1 MFRWNARPLL
11 AVLLIIMVAL
21 AGCSTAATPA
31 ADTATQ
37 APAAGTPEVIEKQ
50 VTRVVEV
57 PVTAVPEA
65 AAHAKYVFLFIGD
78 GMGVA
83 QRNAAELYLAAT
95 AGADARPEETTL
107 VMNTFPAQ
115 GMDTTYDLTSVIP
128 DSASTATAI
137 ATGIKTASGVI
148 SMSPDGSESY
158 RTISEIAKDKG
169 WKVGVISTVSL
180 DHATPAV
187 FYSHQASRKNMYDIC
202 MQLANSDFDYF
213 AGGQMLKPTNAD
225 DPNLPSAID
234 TAVANGFTVVT
245 DRAGFESLEPG
256 VGKVLAM
263 NGTVDD
269 SAAMYYELDRAADDL
284 SLVDYVVKGIELLDN
299 PDGFF
304 MMIEGGKID
313 WACHANDAAASIHD
327 TLVFDEAIAVAV
339 EFYNAH
345 PDETLIVVTGD
356 HETGGMTIGYAGT
369 QYNSF
374 VDQIQYQTM
383 SYVEFGNELAA
394 YKETHT
400 PETANFE
407 DMVPLIE
414 EGFGLRVLSPDEL
427 ADLEAKAEAGDANA
441 EKALS
446 MVLDDLELQVLEQAF
461 ADSMA
466 GDEIRSDD
474 EYTYLLY
481 GGYEPLAVKLTTIL
495 NQKSG
500 IAWTSYSHTGVPV
513 QTSAL
518 GVGCEAFNGYYD
530 ETDIFTKM
538 MGIAGF

>member
-1 MFRWNARPLL
+1 
-11 AVLLIIMVAL
+11 
-21 AGCSTAATPA
+21 
-31 ADTATQ
+31 
-37 APAAGTPEVIEKQ
+37 
-50 VTRVVEV
+50 
-57 PVTAVPEA
+57 
-65 AAHAKYVFLFIGD
+65 
-78 GMGVA
+78 
-83 QRNAAELYLAAT
+83 
-95 AGADARPEETTL
+95 
-107 VMNTFPAQ
+107 MNTFPAQ

-128 DSASTATAI
+128 DSASTATAL
-137 ATGIKTASGVI
+137 ATGYKTASGVI
-148 SMSPDGSESY
+148 CMSPDGSESY
-158 RTISEIAKDKG
+158 QTISEIAKANG

-187 FYSHQASRKNMYDIC
+187 FYSHQVSRKNMYDIC

-213 AGGQMLKPTNAD
+213 AGGQLLKPTNAD
-225 DPNLPSAID
+225 DPTAPSAID
-234 TAVANGFTVVT
+234 TAAANGFTVVT
-245 DRAGFESLEPG
+245 DRAAFENLQPG

-263 NGTVDD
+263 NGIVDGD
-269 SAAMYYELDRAADDL
+269 AAMYYEMDRAADDL
-284 SLVDYVVKGIELLDN
+284 SLVDYVAKGIELLDN

-327 TLVFDEAIAVAV
+327 TLVFDQAIAEAV

-383 SYVEFGNELAA
+383 SYLKFGEELDA

-400 PETANFE
+400 PETASFD
-407 DMVPLIE
+407 DMMPLIE
-414 EGFGLRVLSPDEL
+414 EGFGLKVLSADER
-427 ADLEAKAEAGDANA
+427 AALEAKAAEGDADA
-441 EKALS
+441 QKELS
-446 MVLDDLELQVLEQAF
+446 MVLDDLELQVLQQAF

-466 GDEIRSDD
+466 GEQVRSGD

-518 GVGCEAFNGYYD
+518 GVGSETFNGYYD
-530 ETDIFTKM
+530 ETDVFTKM
-538 MGIAGF
+538 MDAAGF